1 MEQALVTTD
10 VLQNYSVLR
19 STDILHHSYCLSF
32 TVSSSPI
39 ICSSSTQVT
48 TSIGS
53 STQLII
59 SVAVTFLLTCVC
71 AFVISSLLCFL
82 VMKRLLKAK
91 ALRNQLRVPHGIE
104 PMEKMYEMVN
114 TEKTA
119 EAVYDFIDEDKKRNV
134 F

>member
-10 VLQNYSVLR
+10 VLLNYLVLR
-19 STDILHHSYCLSF
+19 SIDILHHGYCLSF
-32 TVSSSPI
+32 TVSSLPI
-39 ICSSSTQVT
+39 ICSSSTQDT

-59 SVAVTFLLTCVC
+59 SAVVTFLLTCVC

-82 VMKRLLKAK
+82 VMKRLLEAK
-91 ALRNQLRVPHGIE
+91 AQRNQLRVPCDME
-104 PMEKMYEMVN
+104 PTERAYEMVN

-119 EAVYDFIDEDKKRNV
+119 DPVYDFIDHDKK
-134 F
+134 